1 MVRSFREDLGAMLD
15 SGGDGEMSA
24 AKTVLF
30 KELCRQLNGLEG
42 CYSAYA
48 YVRSLTAGRS
58 KLGGSDAY
66 LILGQV
72 LVALEHALGG
82 CDARESAAG
91 SGGELAPVAQLPLPK
106 ASGEE

>member
-1 MVRSFREDLGAMLD
+1 MVRSFREDLGTMLD
-15 SGGDGEMSA
+15 SGDSEMSP

-30 KELCRQLNGLEG
+30 KELCKQLKGLEG
-42 CYSAYA
+42 CYSSYA
-48 YVRSLTAGRS
+48 YVRSLTSSRS
-58 KLGGSDAY
+58 KLEGSDAY

-82 CDARESAAG
+82 GHARKSAVG
-91 SGGELAPVAQLPLPK
+91 SGGELAPVAQLPLLK